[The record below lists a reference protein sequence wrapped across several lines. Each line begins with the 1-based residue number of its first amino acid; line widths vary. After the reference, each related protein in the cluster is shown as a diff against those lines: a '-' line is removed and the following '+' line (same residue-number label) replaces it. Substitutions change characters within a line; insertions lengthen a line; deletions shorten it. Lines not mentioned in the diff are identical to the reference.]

1 MKLKSKLTI
10 FQIATMFIS
19 ITSLCFIFIYQLNK
33 YSERE
38 METYRET
45 IFSQKKSELTELVN
59 MADKTVAA
67 YFNKSKNIELLKR
80 EKADSLKKIIESV
93 TSQLKQYNETHSK
106 KLSKKELTKEL
117 KNLIKSIRYD
127 KSNYIW
133 INDMD
138 ANMVMHPVSTH
149 LDEKNLSNMQDSKGK
164 YLFREMVN
172 ICRKDGEGMV
182 DYWWKKPDTQKDTQ
196 KVSYVKLIP
205 ELGWV
210 IGTGA
215 WVDDI
220 TTEMQNNALAQLA
233 QMRMQDGN
241 YFWVNDLDARM
252 VMHPIKPDLNGKDLS
267 SFKDK
272 KGKALFKEMVAVA
285 KSKGEGTVDYWW
297 GKPGKPGVYPKLSFV
312 KLFQPWGWIIGM
324 GVYTDD
330 IDQALALKKEELRK
344 TIRSMIYM
352 VFIAAVIIGLL
363 LTVAASAFA
372 NRITALI
379 GAEPA
384 ELSDIAEQ
392 MSQGNLNL
400 GLNTAKTRGAFKS
413 IVNMI
418 SRIKKVVNDVQRS
431 TENVSAGSEQLSAS
445 AQALS
450 QGAIEQT
457 NAVEDLSSAIA
468 HMSGSIRETAEN
480 ARKTEK
486 ITSIAAKTTQDGSQ
500 AVQKNLIAM
509 TDIADKICIVEEI
522 ARQTNLLA
530 LNAAI
535 EAARAGEHGKGFA
548 VVAAEVRKLAERSR
562 IAATEI
568 SDLSSNSLSI
578 AKETENNLKEL
589 MPEIQKTTELIKEIA
604 ESCDKQDSEITS
616 IKQSSDQLELVIQQ
630 NASSSEQVAAT
641 SEELSAQAEQLHS
654 AMLFFKLD

>member
-1 MKLKSKLTI
+1 
-10 FQIATMFIS
+10 
-19 ITSLCFIFIYQLNK
+19 
-33 YSERE
+33 
-38 METYRET
+38 
-45 IFSQKKSELTELVN
+45 
-59 MADKTVAA
+59 
-67 YFNKSKNIELLKR
+67 
-80 EKADSLKKIIESV
+80 
-93 TSQLKQYNETHSK
+93 
-106 KLSKKELTKEL
+106 
-117 KNLIKSIRYD
+117 
-127 KSNYIW
+127 
-133 INDMD
+133 MD
-138 ANMVMHPVSTH
+138 AAIVMHPVSTH
-149 LDEKNLSNMQDSKGK
+149 LDGKNLSNMQDSKGK
-164 YLFREMVN
+164 YLFREMVKV
-172 ICRKDGEGMV
+172 CRKDGEGMV
-182 DYWWKKPDTQKDTQ
+182 DYWWKKPDTKKDTQ

-220 TTEMQNNALAQLA
+220 SSEMQRNALAQLA
-233 QMRMQDGN
+233 EMRMQDGN

-252 VMHPIKPDLNGKDLS
+252 VMHPIKPALNGKDLS
-267 SFKDK
+267 GFKDK
-272 KGKALFKEMVAVA
+272 KGKNLFREMVEVA

-312 KLFQPWGWIIGM
+312 KLFKPWGWIIGM

-330 IDQALALKKEELRK
+330 IDHALALKKEELRQ
-344 TIRSMIYM
+344 TIRSMIFM
-352 VFIAAVIIGLL
+352 VFIAAIIIGLL
-363 LTVAASAFA
+363 LTAAATAFA
-372 NRITALI
+372 NRITTLI

-384 ELSDIAEQ
+384 ELSDIAEK
-392 MSQGNLNL
+392 MSHGNLNL
-400 GLNTAKTRGAFKS
+400 GLDANNARGAFRS

-418 SRIKKVVNDVQRS
+418 FSIKNVVNNIQKS
-431 TENVSAGSEQLSAS
+431 TEIVSAGSEQLSAS

-450 QGAIEQT
+450 QGAVEQSK
-457 NAVEDLSSAIA
+457 AVEDLSSAITY
-468 HMSGSIRETAEN
+468 MSGSIRETAEN

-486 ITSIAAKTTQDGSQ
+486 NTTIAAQTTKNGSQ
-500 AVQKNLIAM
+500 AVQKNLTAM
-509 TDIADKICIVEEI
+509 TEIADKISIVEEI

-578 AKETENNLKEL
+578 AKETEHNLKEL
-589 MPEIQKTTELIKEIA
+589 MPEIEETTKLIRGIT
-604 ESCDKQDSEITS
+604 ESCDNQDSEIKS
-616 IKQSSDQLELVIQQ
+616 VQQSTDQLEMVIQQ

-654 AMLFFKLD
+654 AILFFKLD

>member
-1 MKLKSKLTI
+1 
-10 FQIATMFIS
+10 
-19 ITSLCFIFIYQLNK
+19 
-33 YSERE
+33 
-38 METYRET
+38 MEA
-45 IFSQKKSELTELVN
+45 S
-59 MADKTVAA
+59 
-67 YFNKSKNIELLKR
+67 
-80 EKADSLKKIIESV
+80 
-93 TSQLKQYNETHSK
+93 
-106 KLSKKELTKEL
+106 
-117 KNLIKSIRYD
+117 
-127 KSNYIW
+127 
-133 INDMD
+133 
-138 ANMVMHPVSTH
+138 MVMHPVSTH
-149 LDEKNLSNMQDSKGK
+149 LDGKNLSNMQDSKGK
-164 YLFREMVN
+164 YLFKEMVN
-172 ICRKDGEGMV
+172 ICRKGGEGMV

-220 TTEMQNNALAQLA
+220 TAEMQRNALAQLA

-241 YFWVNDLDARM
+241 YFWVNDLDAKM
-252 VMHPIKPDLNGKDLS
+252 VMHPINPDLNGKDLS
-267 SFKDK
+267 GFKDK

-285 KSKGEGTVDYWW
+285 KAKGKGTVNYWW
-297 GKPGKPGVYPKLSFV
+297 GKPDKPGVYPKLSFV

-330 IDQALALKKEELRK
+330 IDQDLALKKEELRQ

-352 VFIAAVIIGLL
+352 VVIAAVVIGLL
-363 LTVAASAFA
+363 LTVAATAFA

-384 ELSDIAEQ
+384 ELSEIAEQ

-400 GLNTAKTRGAFKS
+400 RLKTNNTRGAFKS

-418 SRIKKVVNDVQRS
+418 SKIKKVVNDVQRS

-450 QGAIEQT
+450 QGAVEQT
-457 NAVEDLSSAIA
+457 NAVTDLSSAIA

-486 ITSIAAKTTQDGSQ
+486 ITSIAAKTTRDGSQ

-509 TDIADKICIVEEI
+509 TDIANKIIIVEEI

-616 IKQSSDQLELVIQQ
+616 IKQSSDQLEMVIQQ

-654 AMLFFKLD
+654 AILFFKLN

>member
-1 MKLKSKLTI
+1 MI
-10 FQIATMFIS
+10 IS
-19 ITSLCFIFIYQLNK
+19 IASLCFIFIYQLNK
-33 YSERE
+33 YSDRE
-38 METYRET
+38 MKAYRDK
-45 IFSQKKSELTELVN
+45 IFSQKLGELTELVN
-59 MADKTVAA
+59 MADKTVTA
-67 YFNKSKNIELLKR
+67 YFNKSKNIELLKK
-80 EKADSLKKIIESV
+80 EKADSLKKIIDSV
-93 TSQLKQYNETHSK
+93 ASQLKAYNETHSQ
-106 KLSKKELTKEL
+106 KLAKTELAEEL
-117 KNLIKSIRYD
+117 KRLVKSIRYD
-127 KSNYIW
+127 GSNYIW

-138 ANMVMHPVSTH
+138 AAIVMHPVSTH
-149 LDEKNLSNMQDSKGK
+149 LDGKNLSNMQDSKGK

-220 TTEMQNNALAQLA
+220 TSEMQRNALTQLSE
-233 QMRMQDGN
+233 MRMQDGN
-241 YFWVNDLDARM
+241 YFWVNDLDAKM
-252 VMHPIKPDLNGKDLS
+252 VMHPIKPALNGKDLS
-267 SFKDK
+267 GFKDK
-272 KGKALFKEMVAVA
+272 KGKNLFREMVEVA

-297 GKPGKPGVYPKLSFV
+297 GKPGKTGVYPKLSFV
-312 KLFQPWGWIIGM
+312 KLFEPWGWIIGM

-330 IDQALALKKEELRK
+330 IDQALALKKEELRQ
-344 TIRSMIYM
+344 TIRSMIFM

-363 LTVAASAFA
+363 LTAAATAFA

-400 GLNTAKTRGAFKS
+400 GLNADNARGAFRS

-418 SRIKKVVNDVQRS
+418 FGIKKVVNDVQRS

-450 QGAIEQT
+450 QGANEQSK
-457 NAVEDLSSAIA
+457 AVEDLTSAIT

-486 ITSIAAKTTQDGSQ
+486 ITTIAAKTTHNGSQ

-509 TDIADKICIVEEI
+509 TEIADKISIVEEI

-578 AKETENNLKEL
+578 AKETEHNLKEL
-589 MPEIQKTTELIKEIA
+589 MPEIEETTKLIRGIT
-604 ESCDKQDSEITS
+604 ESCDRQDSEIKS
-616 IKQSSDQLELVIQQ
+616 VQQSANQLEMVIQQ

-641 SEELSAQAEQLHS
+641 SEELSAQAEHLHS
-654 AMLFFKLD
+654 AILFFKLD